1 MEKILTIHDS
11 GQDAECGVRA
21 TRSINKVREENKSLD
36 ILGVKPIADSVNTV
50 TKGTVDG
57 ASAFLSR
64 ICLPAAEEFGFLLK
78 DKVSSWRANN
88 AVEIANK
95 AQMLLEEQAQGL
107 VVSAHP
113 RIIYS
118 TLENGSWAEDDF
130 MQSLWAGLLA
140 SSCTSDG
147 KDESNIILINILSQL
162 TSNQAKIIAYIC
174 QNANTYMGKG
184 GFIACYSFYKEA
196 EELLEISGIEDIH
209 QLDRELDHLRA
220 LELITAGFDVDG
232 LTANMTPQ
240 SLCLQLFARSQGY
253 VGSPIEFYG
262 ATEKKPYKSRT

>member
-1 MEKILTIHDS
+1 MNEP
-11 GQDAECGVRA
+11 
-21 TRSINKVREENKSLD
+21 NKSLD
-36 ILGVKPIADSVNTV
+36 VLGVKPIADSVNTV

-64 ICLPAAEEFGFLLK
+64 ICLPAAEEFGLLLK
-78 DKVSSWRANN
+78 DKVSSWRAKN

-95 AQMLLEEQAQGL
+95 AQALLEGQVQGL

-130 MQSLWAGLLA
+130 MQNLWAGLLA

-147 KDESNIILINILSQL
+147 KDESNIILINLLSQL
-162 TSNQAKIIAYIC
+162 TGSQAKIISHIC
-174 QNANTYMGKG
+174 QNSNKYKGKG
-184 GFIACYSFYKEA
+184 GFITCEEFHMEP
-196 EELLEISGIEDIH
+196 EELLEISGIDDIH
-209 QLDRELDHLRA
+209 QLDRELDHLRG

-232 LTANMTPQ
+232 RTADMTPHA
-240 SLCLQLFARSQGY
+240 LCLQLFARSQGY

-262 ATEKKPYKSRT
+262 AKEKSPNKPIKQD